1 MADSQV
7 AALSRLE
14 GRVNG
19 MRGAAVAPVAHRE
32 RHDGRSDAASSRA
45 ESRFAPEADSGARPV
60 RSPRGERTG

>member
-45 ESRFAPEADSGARPV
+45 ESRFAPEADPARD
-60 RSPRGERTG
+60 RFSSPRGERTG